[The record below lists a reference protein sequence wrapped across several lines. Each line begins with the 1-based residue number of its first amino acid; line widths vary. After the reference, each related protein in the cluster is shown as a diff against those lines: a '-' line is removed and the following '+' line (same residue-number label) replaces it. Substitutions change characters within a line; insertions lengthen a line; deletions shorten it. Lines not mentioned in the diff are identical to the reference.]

1 MLFRSVV
8 SNFIVQALKGEDI
21 TIYGDGMQT
30 RAFCYV
36 DDLIDGWLRL
46 MNHTPDE
53 FTGPVNIGSEEMVT
67 INQLV
72 SIVADIAGKKIE
84 IDHIPGPLGVR
95 GRNSHNEL
103 IRKMLGWEP
112 KQPLK
117 AGLEKTYAWIEA
129 QVRTNRPK
137 AVPELQKA

>member
-1 MLFRSVV
+1 MSD
-8 SNFIVQALKGEDI
+8 N
-21 TIYGDGMQT
+21 
-30 RAFCYV
+30 
-36 DDLIDGWLRL
+36 
-46 MNHTPDE
+46 
-53 FTGPVNIGSEEMVT
+53 
-67 INQLV
+67 
-72 SIVADIAGKKIE
+72 
-84 IDHIPGPLGVR
+84 
-95 GRNSHNEL
+95 NEL